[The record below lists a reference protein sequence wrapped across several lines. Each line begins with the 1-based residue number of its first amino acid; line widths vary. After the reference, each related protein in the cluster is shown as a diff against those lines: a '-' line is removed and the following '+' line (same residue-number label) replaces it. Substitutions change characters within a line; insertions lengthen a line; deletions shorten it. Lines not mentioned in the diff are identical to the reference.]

1 VDNPLSFGIV
11 NQGISLSLLIMNVE
25 NKAVYTLYEFSRID
39 LIKSVPDY
47 QTGGQG
53 LNITPAEA
61 RSESNKKIR
70 YAL

>member
-1 VDNPLSFGIV
+1 
-11 NQGISLSLLIMNVE
+11 MNVE